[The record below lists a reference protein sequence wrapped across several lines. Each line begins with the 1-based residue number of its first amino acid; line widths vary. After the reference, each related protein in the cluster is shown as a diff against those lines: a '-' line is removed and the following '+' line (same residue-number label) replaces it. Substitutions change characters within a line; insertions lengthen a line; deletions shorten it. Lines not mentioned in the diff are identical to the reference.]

1 MRCWVQRGWR
11 SSVKTLGWNQKTLV
25 FLVFSLHPS
34 IVDNYDVCSLS
45 RPALHLSLF
54 QIIMLVIA
62 WKLEAPNMGFF
73 TKEEWLKGMTLLQC
87 DCIER
92 LQGKLDYLH
101 NHLNDTIIFK
111 NIYRYA
117 FDFARD
123 KDQRS
128 LDMDTA
134 KSMLALLLGR
144 TWPLF
149 PVFNQFLE
157 QSKYKVMNKDQ
168 WFNVLEFSRTVSTD
182 LSNYDED
189 GAWPVLLDEFVEWQ
203 KARLAAL

>member
-1 MRCWVQRGWR
+1 MLIFPLFPYLDSVRLNRLFGNPGMPVKKKRK
-11 SSVKTLGWNQKTLV
+11 SSG
-25 FLVFSLHPS
+25 SEDPS
-34 IVDNYDVCSLS
+34 VRKCKIT
-45 RPALHLSLF
+45 R
-54 QIIMLVIA
+54 
-62 WKLEAPNMGFF
+62 
-73 TKEEWLKGMTLLQC
+73 C
-87 DCIER
+87 DCTER
-92 LQGKLDYLH
+92 LQGKMDYLRTQ
-101 NHLNDTIIFK
+101 LNDATLFR

-134 KSMLALLLGR
+134 ESMLALLLGR

-149 PVFNQFLE
+149 PVFHQFLE

-168 WFNVLEFSRTVSTD
+168 WYNVLEFSRTVHPD

-189 GAWPVLLDEFVEWQ
+189 GAWPVMLDEFVEWY
-203 KARLAAL
+203 KARLAL

>member
-1 MRCWVQRGWR
+1 MFVCDPPYMCDWETMFVCDPLPYRCDWE
-11 SSVKTLGWNQKTLV
+11 TM
-25 FLVFSLHPS
+25 F
-34 IVDNYDVCSLS
+34 VCDPPYRCDWETMFVCDPLPY
-45 RPALHLSLF
+45 RCDWETMFVCDPPYRCDWETMF
-54 QIIMLVIA
+54 VCDPPYRCDWETMFVCD
-62 WKLEAPNMGFF
+62 PPYR
-73 TKEEWLKGMTLLQC
+73 C

-92 LQGKLDYLH
+92 LQGKLDYLR

-134 KSMLALLLGR
+134 KSMLGLLLGR

-168 WFNVLEFSRTVSTD
+168 WYNVLEFSRTVSTD

-189 GAWPVLLDEFVEWQ
+189 GACEAGVIG
-203 KARLAAL
+203 